1 MKTLPKSTD
10 CFQNDNNPGKSQAWE
25 QMDFRALAVKFLWKM
40 EINLPSS
47 ASAGR
52 FCESL
57 ESYNERSSDNEPIE
71 VSISPRLLPLDEEFD
86 CTHYDPSE
94 SDVVGSKRFHDGNQL
109 VPSGTRAI
117 HWDVRITHQ
126 ESVITSQCVR
136 TEKSVQWVQGVHQ
149 PGCEGSQLRK
159 SFRWLDKLR
168 KKSSRQL
175 KITPVVLRVED
186 WEPGKAVVLELK
198 TALWRGSQDPTFSND
213 VPSQDLKNILS
224 KTEVSVNFRTELEIK
239 LELHCHSSFQ
249 SVDRTELSTNDSA
262 VDSKTGKVTKVY
274 MTQLDLKV
282 FRVPATINNKFPQ
295 VHFSSSVV
303 GITSSAATLEDSPG
317 NPKKFSL
324 MSRNHTQRR
333 RWEKPKPRMPK
344 PLDMDEWDIIEAA
357 EIDYHPNLG
366 DSVDSPFSST
376 SSSVIPCRLAVVT
389 FSPFTFAPRGAGHMS
404 ISMST
409 VVAVPLPHFAFVKNG
424 QCHRAILEDEDNPPR
439 SECRS
444 NALPKSSTSLTKANC
459 SKAHRAFVLD
469 SPLGARNEVQIA
481 GLENEK
487 FFKDPYTVTMG
498 GFSKVTNF
506 FREALVAPAA
516 NRPIDEYAELMT
528 DLPSILSVN
537 SQAEQSYEMVVP
549 ESKLGSR
556 PDVERRGPLTEAEWA
571 SHLDK
576 EGRVT
581 NVKDLQKKI
590 FRGGLVPSLRKEV
603 WKFLLKYY
611 PWNSTSKERTAL
623 RKIKE
628 DEYFCMKAQWKTI
641 TPQQEKRFSKYRDNK
656 SIIEKDVIRTDR
668 THHFFEGEHN
678 PHIEVLHDILMTYCQ
693 YNFDLGY
700 VQGMSDLLA
709 PILVVMEREVD
720 AFWCLVGFLDDHSLV
735 MNFDMEQEGMR
746 NQLMQLNS
754 LMQIVDPKL
763 YSYLQSKEC
772 SNLYFCFRWLLI
784 WFKREFPMEDV
795 CAIWEVMWTGLPCKN
810 FHLLMCLAI
819 LDGERDLLER
829 ENFDF
834 SDILKHV
841 NELSCHMD
849 AGKILQTAEAIYLQ
863 LFEYPDLP
871 PTLREVIGLAT
882 EENGTVENGSHG
894 SESSIEVLADPS
906 D

>member
-1 MKTLPKSTD
+1 MAQESENKETQVLFEQGGVFIHTTQEEAGDVLIGGKIQVIRKSDGAYIEWNPVRDEDSFHMEKSDVDWTVVNTVSYQRENSRTTESVTVAQPSRRSRYAMSFPVVDTKTIRRSKRSLGWSYLVFVLKDGVSLPPLHFHEGGSAGLIREMNKHVTISTSATD
-10 CFQNDNNPGKSQAWE
+10 SCQLIVLPHNTD
-25 QMDFRALAVKFLWKM
+25 ALTQSFTELKIM
-40 EINLPSS
+40 GETS
-47 ASAGR
+47 AS
-52 FCESL
+52 
-57 ESYNERSSDNEPIE
+57 
-71 VSISPRLLPLDEEFD
+71 
-86 CTHYDPSE
+86 
-94 SDVVGSKRFHDGNQL
+94 
-109 VPSGTRAI
+109 
-117 HWDVRITHQ
+117 
-126 ESVITSQCVR
+126 
-136 TEKSVQWVQGVHQ
+136 
-149 PGCEGSQLRK
+149 
-159 SFRWLDKLR
+159 
-168 KKSSRQL
+168 
-175 KITPVVLRVED
+175 
-186 WEPGKAVVLELK
+186 
-198 TALWRGSQDPTFSND
+198 
-213 VPSQDLKNILS
+213 
-224 KTEVSVNFRTELEIK
+224 
-239 LELHCHSSFQ
+239 
-249 SVDRTELSTNDSA
+249 
-262 VDSKTGKVTKVY
+262 
-274 MTQLDLKV
+274 
-282 FRVPATINNKFPQ
+282 
-295 VHFSSSVV
+295 
-303 GITSSAATLEDSPG
+303 
-317 NPKKFSL
+317 
-324 MSRNHTQRR
+324 
-333 RWEKPKPRMPK
+333 
-344 PLDMDEWDIIEAA
+344 
-357 EIDYHPNLG
+357 
-366 DSVDSPFSST
+366 
-376 SSSVIPCRLAVVT
+376 
-389 FSPFTFAPRGAGHMS
+389 
-404 ISMST
+404 
-409 VVAVPLPHFAFVKNG
+409 
-424 QCHRAILEDEDNPPR
+424 
-439 SECRS
+439 
-444 NALPKSSTSLTKANC
+444 
-459 SKAHRAFVLD
+459 
-469 SPLGARNEVQIA
+469 
-481 GLENEK
+481 K

-656 SIIEKDVIRTDR
+656 SIIGMSITEKDVIRTDR